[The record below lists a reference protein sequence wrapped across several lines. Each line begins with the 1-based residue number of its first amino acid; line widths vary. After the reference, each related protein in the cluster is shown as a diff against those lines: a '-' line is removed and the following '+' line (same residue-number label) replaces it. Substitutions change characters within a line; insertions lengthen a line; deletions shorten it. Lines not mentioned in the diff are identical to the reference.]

1 MPSLRYF
8 DGVQYGNIDGLTVLV
23 DPSDNS
29 LYVTQ
34 PAVVKLLGWDNL
46 DGTGVRQKFN
56 SKEFKRFLGDCKTSQ
71 AESPEPATGKAL
83 AGVKS
88 YKGIDSLGRENTV
101 KAIPFS
107 VALAMIHWVAF
118 EGKGQPQA
126 NARALI
132 MAGFADSFSSIVL
145 EQCGIKLSLDERQQT
160 ITGYLEG
167 YHAFQ
172 DWVRDTYAM
181 VYGCKPNNAYYKA
194 IAVTINQFLFNRDHF
209 YRNRLINAHTTELR
223 RLENFQIAFMDT
235 KLACTQDDPARLVNE
250 YIRRLDC

>member
-8 DGVQYGNIDGLTVLV
+8 DGVQYGSIDGLTVLV

-34 PAVVKLLGWDNL
+34 STIERVLGYPENSARKKLG
-46 DGTGVRQKFN
+46 
-56 SKEFKRFLGDCKTSQ
+56 SKSLKAFAGKGLTV
-71 AESPEPATGKAL
+71 GKA
-83 AGVKS
+83 AKA
-88 YKGIDSLGRENTV
+88 IDSKGRENSA

-107 VALAMIHWVAF
+107 VFLTLVHWEAF
-118 EGKGQPQA
+118 EGSGQPQD

-172 DWVRDTYAM
+172 DWVRDTHAT
-181 VYGCKPNNAYYKA
+181 VYGRKPNNAYYSA
-194 IAVTINQFLFNRDHF
+194 IAVAINQHLFNRDHF
-209 YRNRLINAHTTELR
+209 FRNRLINANTTELR
-223 RLENFQIAFMDT
+223 RLENFQIAFMNT
-235 KLACTQDDPARLVNE
+235 KLARTQDDPARLVEE

>member
-8 DGVQYGNIDGLTVLV
+8 DGVQYGNIDGLTVLI

-34 PAVVKLLGWDNL
+34 PTIERVLNYAPDTARKKLGSKSLKAFANKALQVGKVVKAHDTRG
-46 DGTGVRQKFN
+46 Q
-56 SKEFKRFLGDCKTSQ
+56 
-71 AESPEPATGKAL
+71 
-83 AGVKS
+83 
-88 YKGIDSLGRENTV
+88 ENKV

-107 VALAMIHWVAF
+107 VFLTLIHWEAF

-181 VYGCKPNNAYYKA
+181 VYGCKPNNTYYKA

-209 YRNRLINAHTTELR
+209 YRNRLINANTTELR

-235 KLACTQDDPARLVNE
+235 KLARTQDDPARLVQE